1 MSAIMNNYYKPLH
14 AEFPMK
20 KVIVL
25 LGPTGVGKTAASL
38 LLAQSLGTEIISAD
52 SMQIYKQMDIGT
64 AKPTREERA
73 SVRHHMIDI
82 VEPWESYSTG
92 RYFEEVQP
100 IISALHKRNAI
111 PLIVGGTGLYIK
123 AMTRGIFHGPSANKE
138 LRAELLRKEDEE
150 PGSLYRQLQS
160 VDPDAAAAITPAD
173 VRRTVRALE
182 VCLAGGKTMSEMQA
196 EHTERLPFEFIK
208 IGLTR
213 DRRELYEMI
222 DRRVDVMIKL
232 GLVDEVRKVLELIR
246 AEAPKPAHQNFRASE
261 LPAFRA
267 LSSMQAIGYKE
278 LIQHLEGDLSLHDA
292 VELIKKRSRNYAKRQ
307 FTWFR
312 KEEGITWIDIT
323 DIQDARTL
331 FERIR
336 IPMEKGIPLPLMQGE
351 GL

>member
-1 MSAIMNNYYKPLH
+1 
-14 AEFPMK
+14 MK

-52 SMQIYKQMDIGT
+52 SMQIYKHMDIGT
-64 AKPTREERA
+64 AKPTPEERA
-73 SVRHHMIDI
+73 AIRHHMIDI

-100 IISALHKRNAI
+100 IISATHERNSI

-138 LRAELLRKEDEE
+138 LRAELLRTEDKE

-173 VRRTVRALE
+173 VRRTIRALE
-182 VCLAGGKTMSEMQA
+182 VCLAGGETMSEMQA
-196 EHTERLPFEFIK
+196 GHTERLLFKFIK

-213 DRRELYEMI
+213 DRGELYEMI
-222 DRRVDVMIKL
+222 DSRVDAMLEK
-232 GLVDEVRKVLELIR
+232 GLVEEARRVLELINVEAR
-246 AEAPKPAHQNFRASE
+246 KCGSAEMRISD
-261 LPAFRA
+261 
-267 LSSMQAIGYKE
+267 LSSLQAIGYKE
-278 LIQHLEGDLSLHDA
+278 LILHLEGDLSLHYA
-292 VELIKKRSRNYAKRQ
+292 VELIKQRSRNYAKRQ

-312 KEEGITWIDIT
+312 KEEEITWIDIT
-323 DIQDARTL
+323 GIQDTSAIFDKL
-331 FERIR
+331 I
-336 IPMEKGIPLPLMQGE
+336 QVV
-351 GL
+351 

>member
-1 MSAIMNNYYKPLH
+1 
-14 AEFPMK
+14 MK
-20 KVIVL
+20 NVIVL

-38 LLAQSLGTEIISAD
+38 LLAQSLGTEIIGAD
-52 SMQIYKQMDIGT
+52 SMQIYKHMDIGT

-82 VEPWESYSTG
+82 VEPWELYSTG
-92 RYFEEVQP
+92 RYIEEVGP
-100 IISALHKRNAI
+100 VISALHERNSI

-123 AMTRGIFHGPSANKE
+123 AMTRGIFHGPSADKD
-138 LRAELLRKEDEE
+138 LRTELLKKEDED
-150 PGSLYRQLQS
+150 PGFLYRQLQS

-182 VCLAGGKTMSEMQA
+182 VCITGNKTMSEMQA

-213 DRRELYEMI
+213 DRKELYEMI
-222 DRRVDVMIKL
+222 DRRVDAML
-232 GLVDEVRKVLELIR
+232 EQGLVDEVRRVLELIS
-246 AEAPKPAHQNFRASE
+246 AEVRKRGSTE
-261 LPAFRA
+261 VKISV
-267 LSSMQAIGYKE
+267 LSSLQAIGYKE

-312 KEEGITWIDIT
+312 KEEWITWIDIT
-323 DIQDARTL
+323 GITDAGEI
-331 FERIR
+331 FG
-336 IPMEKGIPLPLMQGE
+336 GIVDE
-351 GL
+351 IKRKDRN